1 MTQNATEDFTAF
13 FYTCVP
19 KEQETK
25 QEKGRNPGDKD
36 DGKYNPE
43 PSESSLDNVDTSD
56 HQGQEEILLS
66 ENKETAWSSSQR
78 DR

>member
-1 MTQNATEDFTAF
+1 MRYHTQVFHVRSSLILQECDSKCNKGLHCIF

-25 QEKGRNPGDKD
+25 REKGRNPGDKD

-43 PSESSLDNVDTSD
+43 HSESSLDNVDT
-56 HQGQEEILLS
+56 
-66 ENKETAWSSSQR
+66 
-78 DR
+78 

>member
-1 MTQNATEDFTAF
+1 MIQNATKDFTAF
-13 FYTCVP
+13 FFTCVP

-25 QEKGRNPGDKD
+25 REKGRKPDDKD

-43 PSESSLDNVDTSD
+43 HSESSLDNVDTQD

-66 ENKETAWSSSQR
+66 ENKETA
-78 DR
+78 